1 MSKALHV
8 WIRSRSDLVSSPDP
22 PSTLLWRK
30 IWERDYTCILTV
42 VWNVCVTVHVKAPF
56 IDHPWQWP
64 FHVLV
69 RIASCWLLR
78 VSDFAIGNKNFCI
91 YLLKHF
97 RCLQLPGSQNIFP
110 NLCIVIVLTLVTW
123 PEELLW
129 YVNVCLWL
137 GMWTGTCTSSN
148 RNVTLVGCMNVT
160 VHMLHVT
167 VILPSPPTLSVFPPS
182 FPHTLHPQ
190 SYLSSLFSHPLPSFP
205 SILTLPSSPLSPPS
219 RIERCFIYLTQRAK
233 VTLLVKR

>member
-1 MSKALHV
+1 MWRHLSLIIHD
-8 WIRSRSDLVSSPDP
+8 SDLSMFWY
-22 PSTLLWRK
+22 TLHLAGCWGFQ
-30 IWERDYTCILTV
+30 IL
-42 VWNVCVTVHVKAPF
+42 
-56 IDHPWQWP
+56 
-64 FHVLV
+64 
-69 RIASCWLLR
+69 LL
-78 VSDFAIGNKNFCI
+78 GNKNFCI

-97 RCLQLPGSQNIFP
+97 RCLQLPGSQNTFP
-110 NLCIVIVLTLVTW
+110 NLFIMIVLTSVTW

-167 VILPSPPTLSVFPPS
+167 VILPSPPTLSVLPPS
-182 FPHTLHPQ
+182 SPRTLHPQ
-190 SYLSSLFSHPLPSFP
+190 SLFHLLPSSSLFPLHSHPPFFP
-205 SILTLPSSPLSPPS
+205 PLSPLS

-233 VTLLVKR
+233 VTSLVKR